1 MARYRHPKHGY
12 YVASYGDDVAALKAA
27 GWVLDEP
34 TPPSALPPT
43 VEPATAPSAIV
54 PEAPP
59 APVSEPAVQ
68 SVFIPEVRRRGRHTK

>member
-12 YVASYGDDVAALKAA
+12 QVFGYGDDLAALKAA

-43 VEPATAPSAIV
+43 VEPAPAPPAIV

-59 APVSEPAVQ
+59 APVPEPVVQ
-68 SVFIPEVRRRGRHTK
+68 SVFIPEVRRRGRNTK